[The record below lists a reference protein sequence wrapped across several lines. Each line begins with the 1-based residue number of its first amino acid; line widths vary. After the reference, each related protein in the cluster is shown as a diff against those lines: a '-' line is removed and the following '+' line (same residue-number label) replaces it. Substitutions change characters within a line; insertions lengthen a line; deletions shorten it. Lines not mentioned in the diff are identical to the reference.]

1 MTKRL
6 LILDDEVSLVDA
18 LCRHFER
25 RGYDPTGVFSVAEA
39 TAAIEAAARGTHPFA
54 AVLSDLQLPDGDGR
68 MIVKLVRQKLPKCP
82 VLIMT
87 GSRSVSGSVDAMRLG
102 AVTVLE
108 KPVPLELL
116 TAEIAQAIEATA
128 ELRGALHA
136 AGDAGIIG
144 VSPGIRAALDVLLLA
159 APTDAT
165 VLIEG
170 ETGTGKELAAQALH
184 KLSRR
189 ARSSMV
195 SVNCAALPEN
205 LLESELFGHMKGAFT
220 GADVSR
226 QGRFRQAD
234 GGTMFLDELGEMP
247 LSLQPKLL
255 RVLQEGEV
263 QPVGSDKTQSVDV
276 RVICATNRDLLSQV
290 KQGRFREDL
299 YYRVNVV
306 PLRLPPLRERRED
319 IPVLAQH
326 FVQSRKASRR
336 FTPAALAALERHRWP
351 GNVRELENL
360 VERLDVLKPDGDL
373 DVSDLPSEIVNGA
386 SLPSQSSPTITPVN
400 LAAAPV
406 SLPPE
411 GLDLYAVLG
420 ELEDRLIHEALER
433 TQGNKNQAARVLGL
447 NRTTLVEKLRKMSRK
462 SDAPPS

>member
-1 MTKRL
+1 MPQRL

-25 RGYDPTGVFSVAEA
+25 RGYSPTGVFTVAEA
-39 TAAIEAAARGTHPFA
+39 TAAIEAASRDVPFA
-54 AVLSDLQLPDGDGR
+54 AILSDLQLPDGDGR
-68 MIVKLVRQKLPKCP
+68 TIVKLAREKLPSCP

-87 GSRSVSGSVDAMRLG
+87 GSGSVSGSVEAMRLG
-102 AVTVLE
+102 ALTVLE

-116 TAEIAQAIEATA
+116 TTEIAQAIDTAA
-128 ELRGALHA
+128 ELRSALDA
-136 AGDAGIIG
+136 AGEAGIIG
-144 VSPGIRAALDVLLLA
+144 VSAGIRAAFDVLLLA

-170 ETGTGKELAAQALH
+170 ETGTGKELVAQALH

-189 ARSSMV
+189 ARAPMV
-195 SVNCAALPEN
+195 AVNCAALPES

-220 GADVSR
+220 GADSAR

-234 GGTMFLDELGEMP
+234 GGTLFLDELAEMP
-247 LSLQPKLL
+247 LSLQSKLL
-255 RVLQEGEV
+255 RVLQEREV
-263 QPVGSDKTQSVDV
+263 QPVGSDKTQPVDV
-276 RVICATNRDLLSQV
+276 RVIAATNRDLHSLVIAGQ
-290 KQGRFREDL
+290 FRADL
-299 YYRVNVV
+299 YYRINVV

-319 IPVLAQH
+319 IAVLAQH
-326 FVQSRKASRR
+326 FFKVRKTSRH
-336 FTPAALAALERHRWP
+336 FTPAALAALTHHRWP

-360 VERLDVLKPDGDL
+360 VERLDVLKPEGDL
-373 DVSDLPSEIVNGA
+373 DLADLPPEILND
-386 SLPSQSSPTITPVN
+386 TP
-400 LAAAPV
+400 AAAFAGAPAAVKRPPV

-462 SDAPPS
+462 SDAS